1 MNNTQDW
8 ILSESQEYLRCKLLL
23 ENKFNHAFFTKKFD
37 LKNNTSFKFNTS
49 KECTN
54 HKLKQIHSNKIINSK
69 NSTREPWEEA
79 DGLIS
84 TKNRNQILWLYS
96 ADCIPILL
104 ADKST
109 GRVAAVHAGW
119 KGIAN
124 NIIKY
129 TIEKF
134 EKYGTNKKELIIA
147 LGPSISKSRYQVNL
161 NLVKDIS
168 NSIRNKNINFDKNV
182 VNSELKLMFKK
193 GIIEKDIISE
203 KFLLDIR
210 LAALEQLHIKGLKD
224 NQISVNKNCTFLEEN
239 LFFSWRRTGSK
250 DYQWSYIE
258 SKIY

>member
-1 MNNTQDW
+1 
-8 ILSESQEYLRCKLLL
+8 
-23 ENKFNHAFFTKKFD
+23 
-37 LKNNTSFKFNTS
+37 
-49 KECTN
+49 
-54 HKLKQIHSNKIINSK
+54 
-69 NSTREPWEEA
+69 
-79 DGLIS
+79 
-84 TKNRNQILWLYS
+84 
-96 ADCIPILL
+96 
-104 ADKST
+104 
-109 GRVAAVHAGW
+109 
-119 KGIAN
+119 
-124 NIIKY
+124 
-129 TIEKF
+129 
-134 EKYGTNKKELIIA
+134 IIA